1 MRPLGQDAAM
11 QFQKIASLAELRA
24 RYAEPSQLVQ
34 KKKAARLEP
43 AARALIEACP
53 FALLAT
59 SDASGRCDVSPRG
72 GDPGFIRVLDE
83 QHLLVPD
90 LGGNNLLDSLQN
102 ILENPHAG
110 LLFVTPGRDETLR
123 VDGRAS
129 LTDEPV
135 LLDLFTEVRRPR
147 TAIVLEIDAVFIH
160 CAKAFRRAKVW
171 TPEAWPALPSSPTA
185 VEVLREQLALPTPV
199 AELTS
204 YLERSYAEEL
214 AAEQKVEPREEPKK

>member
-1 MRPLGQDAAM
+1 M
-11 QFQKIASLAELRA
+11 QPFHKLTSLAELRA
-24 RYAEPSQLVQ
+24 LYAEPSQLVQ

-43 AARALIEACP
+43 AARALIGACP

-59 SDASGRCDVSPRG
+59 ADAAGRCDVSPRG
-72 GDPGFIRVLDE
+72 GDPGFIHVLDE
-83 QHLLVPD
+83 QHLLIPD

-102 ILENPHAG
+102 ILANPHAG

-123 VDGRAS
+123 VDGRAA
-129 LTDEPV
+129 LTDEPA
-135 LLDLFTEVRRPR
+135 LLDRFTEVRRPR
-147 TAIVLEIDAVFIH
+147 TAIVLEVEAVFIH

-171 TPEAWPALPSSPTA
+171 SPEAWPGLPAAPTA

-199 AELTS
+199 AELTR

-214 AAEQKVEPREEPKK
+214 AAERQLDGKK

>member
-1 MRPLGQDAAM
+1 M
-11 QFQKIASLAELRA
+11 QPFRKLTALTELRA
-24 RYAEPSQLVQ
+24 LYAAPSPLVQ
-34 KKKAARLEP
+34 KKKAGRLEP
-43 AARALIEACP
+43 GARAIIEACP

-59 SDASGRCDVSPRG
+59 ADASGRCDVSPRG
-72 GDPGFIRVLDE
+72 GDPGFIRALDE
-83 QHLLVPD
+83 HHLIIPD

-129 LTDEPV
+129 ITDEPA
-135 LLDLFTEVRRPR
+135 LLALFTEVRRPH
-147 TAIVLEIDAVFIH
+147 TAIVLEIEAVFIH

-171 TPEAWPALPSSPTA
+171 SPEAWSALPASPTA
-185 VEVLREQLALPTPV
+185 VEVLREQLAIPTPV

-204 YLERSYAEEL
+204 YVERSYTEEL
-214 AAEQKVEPREEPKK
+214 AAERAPRPPDEAKP